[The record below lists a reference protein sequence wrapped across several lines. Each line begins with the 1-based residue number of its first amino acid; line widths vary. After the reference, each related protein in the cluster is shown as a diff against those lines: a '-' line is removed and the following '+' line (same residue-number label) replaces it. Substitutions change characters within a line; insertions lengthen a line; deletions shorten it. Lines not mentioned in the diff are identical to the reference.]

1 MKPSVKYQVIFT
13 NKDRYKI
20 SEMCRFFNVSR
31 SGYYAYLKQKNNVI
45 EYKNINIGNL
55 GYKILDKVHP
65 MWYNKIA
72 IWYYFFKTYN
82 CTKRY
87 KGD

>member
-1 MKPSVKYQVIFT
+1 
-13 NKDRYKI
+13 
-20 SEMCRFFNVSR
+20 MCRFFNVSR

-65 MWYNKIA
+65 M
-72 IWYYFFKTYN
+72 
-82 CTKRY
+82 
-87 KGD
+87 